1 MINNI
6 ILNLERQGLRF
17 APSCRNGI
25 DRFDYFTSG
34 ALTKKQTEMLIAL
47 KQDEEA
53 VCHYLIDRA
62 KRMLEECRKA
72 IRKGQ

>member
-1 MINNI
+1 
-6 ILNLERQGLRF
+6 
-17 APSCRNGI
+17 
-25 DRFDYFTSG
+25 
-34 ALTKKQTEMLIAL
+34 LTKKQTEMLIVL